1 MGLYFLLF
9 LDLFSC
15 CYFVFVFVFVF
26 VFLLAG
32 SAVKSVWRGPMRPNS
47 AHLGRLFRPSGIGSN
62 HRFPPHLQQVAYLLP
77 VVAGS
82 SCRVEDAR
90 RLFVRCCCFD
100 QQRFE
105 GMDKGHG
112 EASTDAGAVFDESVI
127 SLQRLGLVSLTHDE
141 PNAGGEA
148 KLRRLCR
155 DPVINVLLHSLNV
168 TSSQSSA
175 KEKDTLFQLLH
186 GVVVPLIIS
195 GLAAPSASSPSR
207 RGPCLVE
214 EISADSCFSLLQQPR
229 GTCTSM
235 NETTCRFMTDL
246 VGEALLFGVCEQ
258 VLFPCGGGLFRLHRE
273 MMQQP
278 SPCLLTL
285 QWWWWQRIDASLRH
299 AMKPRAASEIM
310 PLEAQIVAAQEQ
322 VQYWIKKRDAFLPR
336 FLLRVPMD
344 DTMAL
349 VADAVRCWLPCSSVQ
364 GQQALSLPM
373 WRLQLSDEAKTRMA
387 LETLQSIQSLL
398 VLRPAGISL
407 SELSELVSWSTVS
420 GLLQKKSLLK
430 TLRSFPSHFVVH
442 SVQGMAVAQLQLC
455 SSAKSAINAADV
467 TAWVLGSRNDS
478 ITTAAM
484 FLQEVDLVIRAVV
497 FLRKRQLLARRVTY
511 GDLREVLIPAKDSDD
526 GEALL
531 DVLRRYDVVAG
542 FDAAEIVSWSS
553 VQQRS
558 VCLSSRESAA
568 LKAIET
574 ARKGED
580 KHYQLCAEAIKLFL
594 FRCNEEATAAGIPG
608 AVMPIAHLQRWL
620 QSERLPLTQADLF
633 KVLRECSPPFAVDE
647 MAQCIRLRSGEMTG
661 SDPADV
667 SPLPEAPK
675 TPTLSSPPPPP
686 PPLAPSMA
694 YGQKL
699 TFDSQLVRVLSGQQP
714 EALLRFAGTTIHAV
728 FVLLLPLVCVPSGMR
743 LQTLL
748 RRVRWGSVAATLGV
762 LPSFLEAFEG
772 LFFDLFVDRSAHVE
786 DIVVA
791 AFRGHVGPW
800 LLYARLISRLF
811 PSDVDIP
818 LQVVAEGLSW
828 GVWFAPRFGDLPTL
842 LRCVGRSCRDGY
854 LLAKKQIVAA
864 PPVRDDAVLWELLVN
879 VRKQED
885 DQQQQHNGVP
895 EAQQYVFLN
904 STGFCR
910 YMRGTNETDNN
921 SCGSWMQ
928 LAEAAVRRFPLF
940 FQWYSA
946 STDSTPVLRIALK
959 CASAPTGLVALVEE
973 YVCPLLRQR
982 PNHGISIA
990 ELDDRLGWSRGNF
1003 DTHPTGVAA
1012 LGVAVS
1018 SASLYGVLQ
1027 RYVEVE
1033 HSPRLLLLRDAT
1045 QVTAHDAVMVRPDTA
1060 MYRSP
1065 EDMLLE
1071 INGLE
1076 YIASES
1082 GTLRPSNRPI
1092 SLFELL
1098 AEEQE
1103 LQGGEMLSTPPR
1115 TEEWCVSLL
1124 CDGNTAAEWEREL
1137 ANGSG
1142 DVLVWCDR

>member
-1 MGLYFLLF
+1 
-9 LDLFSC
+9 
-15 CYFVFVFVFVF
+15 
-26 VFLLAG
+26 
-32 SAVKSVWRGPMRPNS
+32 MRPNS
-47 AHLGRLFRPSGIGSN
+47 AHLGRLFCPSGIGSN
-62 HRFPPHLQQVAYLLP
+62 HRFPPYLQQAAYLLP

-90 RLFVRCCCFD
+90 RLFVRCSSCD
-100 QQRFE
+100 QQRLD
-105 GMDKGHG
+105 GMGKRHG
-112 EASTDAGAVFDESVI
+112 DASTDAGTVFDESVV

-141 PNAGGEA
+141 PSAGGDA
-148 KLRRLCR
+148 KLRRLRR
-155 DPVINVLLHSLNV
+155 DPVINVMLQSINV
-168 TSSQSSA
+168 TSSQSSD

-186 GVVVPLIIS
+186 GVIVPLIIS
-195 GLAAPSASSPSR
+195 GLAASSAPSPSR
-207 RGPCLVE
+207 RGPRLVE
-214 EISADSCFSLLQQPR
+214 EVSVESCFSLLQQPR
-229 GTCTSM
+229 GKFTSI
-235 NETTCRFMTDL
+235 NDTTCRFMTDL

-273 MMQQP
+273 RMQQL

-285 QWWWWQRIDASLRH
+285 QWWWWQRVDASLRH
-299 AMKPRAASEIM
+299 ALKPRAAGENV
-310 PLEAQIVAAQEQ
+310 PLEAHIDAAQER
-322 VQYWIKKRDAFLPR
+322 VQYWIKKRDAFLPQ

-349 VADAVRCWLPCSSVQ
+349 VADAVRCWLPYSSLQ

-373 WRLQLSDEAKTRMA
+373 WRLHLSDEAKTRMA

-398 VLRPAGISL
+398 VRRPAGISL
-407 SELSELVSWSTVS
+407 SELSELISWSTVS
-420 GLLQKKSLLK
+420 SLLQKKSLLK
-430 TLRSFPSHFVVH
+430 MLMSFPSHFVVH
-442 SVQGMAVAQLQLC
+442 SVHGTAMVQLQLR

-467 TAWVLGSRNDS
+467 TVWVLGSRNDS
-478 ITTAAM
+478 VTTTAT
-484 FLQEVDLVIRAVV
+484 FLQEVDLVIRAVE
-497 FLRKRQLLARRVTY
+497 FLRKRYLLARRVTY
-511 GDLREVLIPAKDSDD
+511 EDLREVLVPAKDSDD
-526 GEALL
+526 GEAFL
-531 DVLRRYDVVAG
+531 DVLRRYDVVAD
-542 FDAAEIVSWSS
+542 FDAAEVVSWTS
-553 VQQRS
+553 VHQRS
-558 VCLSSRESAA
+558 VCLSPRESAA

-574 ARKGED
+574 ARKAKG
-580 KHYQLCAEAIKLFL
+580 KHCQLCAEAIKLFL
-594 FRCNEEATAAGIPG
+594 FRCNEEVTAAEIPD
-608 AVMPIAHLQRWL
+608 AFMPIAYLQRWL

-633 KVLRECSPPFAVDE
+633 KVLRECALPFAVDE
-647 MAQCIRLRSGEMTG
+647 RAQCIRFRGGEMTG
-661 SDPADV
+661 LTPADV
-667 SPLPEAPK
+667 PLPPEAPK
-675 TPTLSSPPPPP
+675 APTLSLPP
-686 PPLAPSMA
+686 PPLSPSMA
-694 YGQKL
+694 SVQKL
-699 TFDSQLVRVLSGQQP
+699 TFDSQLARVLKGQQP
-714 EALLRFAGTTIHAV
+714 DALLRFAEATIHAV
-728 FVLLLPLVCVPSGMR
+728 FVVLLPLVSVPSGMR

-772 LFFDLFVDRSAHVE
+772 LFFDVLVDRSAHVE
-786 DIVVA
+786 DTVVA

-818 LQVVAEGLSW
+818 LQIVAEGLSW

-842 LRCVGRSCRDGY
+842 LRRVGRSCRDGY
-854 LLAKKQIVAA
+854 LFAKKQIVTG
-864 PPVRDDAVLWELLVN
+864 PLVKDDAVLWELLVS

-885 DQQQQHNGVP
+885 DQQQQQQHDGNGIP

-904 STGFCR
+904 PTDFCR

-946 STDSTPVLRIALK
+946 SIDSTPLLRIALK
-959 CASAPTGLVALVEE
+959 CAFAPTGLVALVEE

-982 PNHGISIA
+982 PDRGISIA

-1003 DTHPTGVAA
+1003 DTHPTGVSA

-1045 QVTAHDAVMVRPDTA
+1045 KMTAHDAVMVRPDTA
-1060 MYRSP
+1060 IYRSP

-1076 YIASES
+1076 YMASGS

-1103 LQGGEMLSTPPR
+1103 LQGGEIPSTPSRP
-1115 TEEWCVSLL
+1115 EEWCVSLL
-1124 CDGNTAAEWEREL
+1124 CDGNTATEWEREL